1 MGFAAQTAII
11 PMVVIFAIVP
21 CFYFNVTVVIFMEH
35 INEENWVN
43 LPTVVFQ
50 LEPEYLLLYLFPVQL
65 LAWEYWSSYSAET
78 KSSQVIES
86 SDTSSMESGRFAS
99 NS

>member
-1 MGFAAQTAII
+1 MLQLLFI
-11 PMVVIFAIVP
+11 
-21 CFYFNVTVVIFMEH
+21 MEH

-43 LPTVVFQ
+43 LPTIVYQ

-65 LAWEYWSSYSAET
+65 VAWEYWSSYSAET

-86 SDTSSMESGRFAS
+86 SDTSSVDSGRFAS
-99 NS
+99 DN